1 MSLVDAAVSRR
12 IRLVMDSSAI
22 GAGGGTFGGVD
33 ALIQLRRR
41 LSWSTVMD
49 GEVERA
55 AVDGSSLVL
64 VEEVDVAVLCGDE
77 SSW

>member
-49 GEVERA
+49 GEV
-55 AVDGSSLVL
+55 
-64 VEEVDVAVLCGDE
+64 DVAVLCGDE